1 MHAPDHDEAARSSRL
16 VRVRIRLTS
25 ALWVPVLFAN
35 ALAVALA
42 LGLPWID
49 EHLDGEHLPIAVS
62 AAQQILAALAA
73 GMITFTGI
81 IFSAVFVAAQIQT
94 SSYSPR
100 LAARLR
106 RDPVVIAGLAF
117 PTATA
122 TYATF
127 ALAAVGRRTGSRG
140 DDFVPAATIVLALVL
155 LVVTPLMLRTP
166 GVPVVIRWRDRR
178 ADARR
183 QTPTSAAGGA
193 TAAVACMP
201 VSFGRRTAAARPI
214 TASTARQTMART

>member
-94 SSYSPR
+94 SSYSP
-100 LAARLR
+100 RLR